1 LSKQMKMKPKPKP
14 TSDHI
19 SVQMA
24 LDAEELSQLILTK
37 TKNTRR
43 KRLKVRR
50 LKYTYRS
57 KIHVEPQKEK
67 QLLDENQDDYHHS
80 VEKKISLS
88 LTSSYENDEVLSF
101 RRESPE
107 SFTTY
112 GSVSLIGRRREM
124 EDAVR
129 AELGFMKKSKT
140 AVKYDFF
147 GVYDGHGGPQVATA
161 CEERLHGVLAEERD
175 DHVQGEDEGMDYWQR
190 VMDACFGKMDE
201 EVRDNGLGRTVGS
214 TAVVAVVGEEEVV
227 VANCGDCRAV
237 MCSGGVA
244 LVLSTDHKPGRPDEL
259 NRIESAGGRV
269 INWNG
274 QRVLG
279 VLATSRS
286 IGDHYLR
293 PYVISKPE
301 VTITK
306 RTDKDEFLILASD
319 GLWDVIPN
327 ELACRI
333 VKRCLDGKMR
343 RSSIQEVENE
353 CCPAE
358 AAALL
363 AELALARGSKD
374 NISVIVVEMRK
385 PRGFVGS

>member
-1 LSKQMKMKPKPKP
+1 
-14 TSDHI
+14 
-19 SVQMA
+19 MA
-24 LDAEELSQLILTK
+24 LDSEELSQLTLTK

-50 LKYTYRS
+50 LKYTYRT
-57 KIHVEPQKEK
+57 KIHVERQKGK
-67 QLLDENQDDYHHS
+67 QLLDENKEDYHHT

-88 LTSSYENDEVLSF
+88 LTSSYENDEILSF
-101 RRESPE
+101 WRESPE

-129 AELGFMKKSKT
+129 VELGFMKKSKI

-161 CEERLHGVLAEERD
+161 CEERLHGVLVEESD
-175 DHVQGEDEGMDYWQR
+175 DHVQGHEDEGMDYWQR
-190 VMDACFGKMDE
+190 VMEACFAKMDE

-214 TAVVAVVGEEEVV
+214 TAVVAVVGEEVVV

-244 LVLSTDHKPGRPDEL
+244 LALSTDHKPGRPDEL

-269 INWNG
+269 VNWNG

-306 RTDKDEFLILASD
+306 RMDKDEFLILASD

-343 RSSIQEVENE
+343 SYMQEVENE
-353 CCPAE
+353 SRPAE

-374 NISVIVVEMRK
+374 NISVIVVELRK
-385 PRGFVGS
+385 SRGFVGS